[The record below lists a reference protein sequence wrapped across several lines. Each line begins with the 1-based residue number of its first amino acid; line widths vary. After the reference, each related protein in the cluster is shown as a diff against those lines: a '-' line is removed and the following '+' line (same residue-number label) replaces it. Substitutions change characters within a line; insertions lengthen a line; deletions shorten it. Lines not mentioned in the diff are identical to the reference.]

1 MKTPLIL
8 ALIGSATVASASET
22 FLISMPIADVLGQ
35 REASAMVYAY
45 GNERQI
51 SRGYAWGQGLELGL
65 GDRIEFG
72 YDNDFLGSTALNGK
86 FQLASAETWAV
97 SVGFNGATFGGPA
110 TTHYLVGRIDLANC
124 RLHAG
129 VIRND
134 RHRLMLG
141 IDGDLGHGWSY
152 MADHIS
158 GPGSYTWLGVNAP
171 LGPLCLTLAAG
182 VPGRREDGVQHM
194 VSLTAYFRI

>member
-1 MKTPLIL
+1 MKPLLTL
-8 ALIGSATVASASET
+8 ALIGSAALASASET
-22 FLISMPIADVLGQ
+22 FLISMPIADVLGH

-97 SVGFNGATFGGPA
+97 SIGFNGATLGGPA
-110 TTHYLVGRIDLANC
+110 TNHYLVGRVDLSGF

-129 VIRND
+129 LMRND
-134 RHRLMLG
+134 RHRVMLG
-141 IDGDLGHGWSY
+141 IDGDLGKGWSY

-158 GPGSYTWLGVNAP
+158 GPGSYTWLGLNAP
-171 LGPLCLTLAAG
+171 LGPMCLTVAAG
-182 VPGRREDGVQHM
+182 LPGRRSDGVQHM
-194 VSLTAYFRI
+194 ISLVAYFKI